1 MASER
6 PSPSRDLVL
15 DSSFLVAFHNER
27 DVHHEAATAIM
38 RRILDGEWDTVLLL
52 EYVVL
57 EVLTVLRMRVDLDT
71 AVSVG
76 DLLLSSREVQF
87 VPCSDIFLRTLESF
101 RGERQSD
108 LSFVDAAIVT
118 VARESP
124 PGFVASFDTD
134 FTQVVGISVVAP

>member
-1 MASER
+1 MESDRVRSSAT
-6 PSPSRDLVL
+6 LIL
-15 DSSFLVAFHNER
+15 DSSFLVAFHNAE
-27 DVHHEAATAIM
+27 DVHHEAAMAVM
-38 RRILDGEWDTVLLL
+38 SRILDAEWETVLLL

-76 DLLLSSREVQF
+76 DVLLSSREVQF
-87 VPCSDIFLRTLESF
+87 VPCSDIFLRTLETF
-101 RGERQSD
+101 RQEEQAG

-134 FTQVVGISVVAP
+134 FAQVDGISVVAR